1 MNQHHTELGLVVLC
15 SLLLQVLHL
24 TASLC
29 PNQDLAFMVAIAWT
43 CLNLLLSGFFIT
55 FREMAFKW
63 MTYLRYTSAMHFA
76 FEGLLQVELGGRTF
90 DCSQTLTV
98 GEERLL
104 GLVAGLMPTATAA
117 TGMYSATGVSSS
129 SSSSSSPSSSSGG
142 GRYSGQL
149 AQQQQ
154 QGGLPQLVNSWLAN
168 STGRGCT
175 VETSAILTY
184 FDFGRSFGST
194 IGCLLAYWG
203 VLHLAT
209 YLSLVLL
216 ARRERR

>member
-1 MNQHHTELGLVVLC
+1 M
-15 SLLLQVLHL
+15 LHL

-55 FREMAFKW
+55 FQEMAFKW

-104 GLVAGLMPTATAA
+104 GLVTGLMPAA
-117 TGMYSATGVSSS
+117 TRGVSPAASMYSAVGSSGSSTSSS
-129 SSSSSSPSSSSGG
+129 SSSSGG
-142 GRYSGQL
+142 YSRL
-149 AQQQQ
+149 PAQQQQ
-154 QGGLPQLVNSWLAN
+154 QGALPQLVNSWLAS

-175 VETSAILTY
+175 VETSAILSY

-203 VLHLAT
+203 VLHVAT